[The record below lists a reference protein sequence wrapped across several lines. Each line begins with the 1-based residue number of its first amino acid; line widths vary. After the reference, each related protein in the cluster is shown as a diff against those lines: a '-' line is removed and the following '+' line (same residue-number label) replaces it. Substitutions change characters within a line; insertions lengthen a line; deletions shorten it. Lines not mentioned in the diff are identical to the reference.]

1 MAIKHGGSIA
11 FPSTFVR
18 TGWGVPI
25 DQREVVTSKS
35 DLITD
40 SVWID
45 GVEDTRYQGMIVH
58 VNPNPI
64 YTDAAFSDP
73 TTTFVDGESYILI
86 NIKNRNATDYSGWL
100 KIGSGG
106 GGAGGNT
113 SAYDP
118 YSSPVYQFY
127 SASNYSVLEGGYR
140 KTSLVSTGNIGTT
153 ITSNLRIVTFTT
165 SGTNPCV
172 VTTTPNY
179 TGNSK
184 GVIAIKWDDLKTA
197 ISGKTSLCL
206 NVHGSMNVGA
216 NVIGPSNTIILTPT
230 TLIAFENGLPSNVI
244 PLYAVFQKYSN
255 STSTTTSN
263 QRYRLLYFVTATMNK
278 LYLNSTDG
286 YYYSDGG
293 NVSDMPAPGNGRI
306 TFQVNNTDFSGNT
319 FTTNQSSN
327 ATINIPINLGSEET
341 FVFYKYNGTQTTK
354 TMLVKS
360 ES

>member
-113 SAYDP
+113 EIYNPYD
-118 YSSPVYQFY
+118 SPVYQFY
-127 SASNYSVLEGGYR
+127 SIPGNVIAEGGYR
-140 KTSLVSTGNIGTT
+140 KTSLTTTGSVSTSF
-153 ITSNLRIVTFTT
+153 TSGLRIVTFTA
-165 SGTNPCV
+165 SGTSPCILTTDAAYTASGDAV
-172 VTTTPNY
+172 V
-179 TGNSK
+179 
-184 GVIAIKWDDLKTA
+184 AINWNDFKTA
-197 ISGKTSLCL
+197 IQNATSVCL
-206 NVHGSMNVGA
+206 NLKGDTTT
-216 NVIGPSNTIILTPT
+216 SNIYSPTSATTQLSPAQII
-230 TLIAFENGLPSNVI
+230 AYEDVLPSNVI
-244 PLYAVFQKYSN
+244 PLYVVFQKRYGG
-255 STSTTTSN
+255 TSTEY
-263 QRYRLLYFVTATMNK
+263 QRFYPKYFVTATMNR
-278 LYLNSTDG
+278 LYLNNDDG
-286 YYYSDGG
+286 YFYSDGG
-293 NVSDMPAPGNGRI
+293 NVSDFAAPGNGRI
-306 TFQVNNTDFSGNT
+306 TIELGGTGVGS
-319 FTTNQSSN
+319 FTTNQTVSS
-327 ATINIPINLGSEET
+327 TINIPINNET

-354 TMLVKS
+354 TIYVKS
-360 ES
+360 EE

>member
-1 MAIKHGGSIA
+1 MGKWQEGSITQA
-11 FPSTFVR
+11 SQFKKNNSAPLDDR
-18 TGWGVPI
+18 
-25 DQREVVTSKS
+25 DVVVNKA
-35 DLITD
+35 DLIT
-40 SVWID
+40 SAVWTVS
-45 GVEDTRYQGMIVH
+45 GTDTRYRGMIVYARSEDKH
-58 VNPNPI
+58 YVLIRDNNW
-64 YTDAAFSDP
+64 DAS
-73 TTTFVDGESYILI
+73 
-86 NIKNRNATDYSGWL
+86 DYSAWRE
-100 KIGSGG
+100 IGSGG

-113 SAYDP
+113 ENYNP
-118 YSSPVYQFY
+118 YNSPVYQFY

-179 TGNSK
+179 TGGSK

-206 NVHGSMNVGA
+206 NVHGSMTVGA
-216 NVIGPSNTIILTPT
+216 NVIGPSNTILTPT

-293 NVSDMPAPGNGRI
+293 NVSDFAAPGNGKI
-306 TFQVNNTDFSGNT
+306 TFKVNNTDFSGNT